1 MVTGGVRR
9 VYSVRGT
16 NESAVTDHERCT
28 FESFVQWA
36 EPRLRRALVAAYG
49 ADRGREATAE
59 ALAYAWEHWN
69 ELGEV
74 DNVTGLLY
82 RVGQSRTRQRKRRP
96 LFAAPMQPEPWFEPT
111 LVSALEALTDRQRSA
126 VVLIH
131 GFGWTL
137 REVAEC
143 TGVKVTTVQ
152 NHLER
157 GLAKLRTKMKV
168 VDSRV

>member
-1 MVTGGVRR
+1 
-9 VYSVRGT
+9 
-16 NESAVTDHERCT
+16 VTDHERCT
-28 FESFVQWA
+28 FEVFVQSA

-59 ALAYAWEHWN
+59 ALAYAWEYWN
-69 ELGEV
+69 ELQEV
-74 DNVTGLLY
+74 NNVTGFLY

-96 LFAAPMQPEPWFEPT
+96 LFAAPNQPEPWFEPS
-111 LVSALEALTDRQRSA
+111 LASALEELTDAQRSA

-157 GLAKLRTKMKV
+157 GLKKLRMKMKV
-168 VDSRV
+168 EKSDV

>member
-1 MVTGGVRR
+1 M
-9 VYSVRGT
+9 
-16 NESAVTDHERCT
+16 TDDERCT
-28 FESFVQWA
+28 FESFVRRV

-49 ADRGREATAE
+49 ADRGYEATAE

-82 RVGQSRTRQRKRRP
+82 RVGQSRTRERKRRA
-96 LFAAPMQPEPWFEPT
+96 LFAPPNQPEPWFEPA
-111 LVSALEALTDRQRSA
+111 LALALERLTEAQRSA
-126 VVLIH
+126 VVLVH

-157 GLAKLRTKMKV
+157 GLLKVRTTMKV
-168 VDSRV
+168 ETDA